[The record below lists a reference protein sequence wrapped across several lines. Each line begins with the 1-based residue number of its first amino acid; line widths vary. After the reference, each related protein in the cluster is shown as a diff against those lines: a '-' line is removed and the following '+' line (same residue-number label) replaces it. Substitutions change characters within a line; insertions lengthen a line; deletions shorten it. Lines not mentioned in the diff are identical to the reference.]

1 MPERTHY
8 QVLGVSETASI
19 EEIKKQYRAMARKF
33 HPDVNPGPE
42 AARQFSTIAEAYRIL
57 SDSEA
62 RRLYD
67 ADRALKARVE
77 ANTFRAAAS
86 TGATAAPGPSPK
98 VSTTATQEADRLVQQ
113 AQASHVRGRHIEARN
128 LAEQALRYNRRNAQA
143 WEVLGDI
150 CRTQGRMDDALHNY
164 SMAVQIEPRNAAL
177 QQKIERLARQPSGTR
192 LTPGGYTPNPAARPQ
207 TTRSA
212 PFAGAGATLVAPE
225 KRPLARVLM
234 GFIGYFGSFLILLFA
249 ALQLNRSSSSL
260 GALPFVSSW
269 SWPFIGCL
277 AVTGCLLGATMTI
290 TGAVRRIEDD
300 LILTG
305 GSEGAKT
312 IPLGIFVLAL
322 GSLFFWAGMILHI
335 AISAIQEALTGSL
348 LRLYG
353 VLVLV
358 TLLFAA
364 VWGVPD
370 GFAQTMLWGGNV
382 LFIGYVIGWLL
393 GDFFRE
399 D

>member
-19 EEIKKQYRAMARKF
+19 EEIKKQYRAMARKY

-42 AARQFSTIAEAYRIL
+42 AARQFSSIAESYRVL
-57 SDSEA
+57 SDSET

-67 ADRALKARVE
+67 AERALKARMV
-77 ANTFRAAAS
+77 TSPRTAS
-86 TGATAAPGPSPK
+86 TTAGPEPSPSTAPRA
-98 VSTTATQEADRLVQQ
+98 STTATQEAERLVQQ

-150 CRTQGRMDDALHNY
+150 CRTQGRLDDALHNY
-164 SMAVQIEPRNAAL
+164 SMAVQIEPRNATL
-177 QQKIERLARQPSGTR
+177 QQKIERLARQPSGPR
-192 LTPGGYTPNPAARPQ
+192 LTPGGYTPTPSARAQARRGAAGFAEGPAA
-207 TTRSA
+207 
-212 PFAGAGATLVAPE
+212 VAPE

-234 GFIGYFGSFLILLFA
+234 GFIGYFGSFLILLFT
-249 ALQLNRSSSSL
+249 ALQLDRGSLSL
-260 GALPFVSSW
+260 GALPFASSW

-277 AVTGCLLGATMTI
+277 FATGGLLGATMTI
-290 TGAVRRIEDD
+290 TGAIRRIEDD
-300 LILTG
+300 LILSG
-305 GSEGAKT
+305 GSSDHKAMP
-312 IPLGIFVLAL
+312 IGIFVLAM
-322 GSLFFWAGMILHI
+322 GSLFFWAGVALHI
-335 AISAIQEALTGSL
+335 AISAIQEALTPSL

-353 VLVLV
+353 VLALM
-358 TLLFAA
+358 TLLFAS
-364 VWGVPD
+364 VWGVAD
-370 GFAQTMLWGGNV
+370 GFLQTMLWGGNV
-382 LFIGYVIGWLL
+382 LFIGFVIGWLL